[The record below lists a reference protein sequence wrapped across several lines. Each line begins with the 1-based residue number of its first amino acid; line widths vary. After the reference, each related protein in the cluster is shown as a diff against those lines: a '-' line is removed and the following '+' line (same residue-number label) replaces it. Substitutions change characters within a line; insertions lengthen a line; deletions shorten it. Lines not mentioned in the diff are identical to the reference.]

1 MQYELKMYDMFA
13 TSRIYLPNTLLL
25 SHVLAS
31 VSLNY
36 HRNLSSALGQGKE
49 RGRNEFDR
57 SQYLVSL
64 ITLLFCHSV
73 ICFGVIRNYCI
84 LYSTMGLLIHRTLS
98 SAPGLSARSLV
109 SVSCS
114 RWSRTRS
121 CSSEPPGEACRS
133 VPKTL

>member
-1 MQYELKMYDMFA
+1 MPYELKMYDMLA

-25 SHVLAS
+25 SHVFAS
-31 VSLNY
+31 MSLNY
-36 HRNLSSALGQGKE
+36 HRNLSSALGQRKE

-57 SQYLVSL
+57 CQYLVSL
-64 ITLLFCHSV
+64 ITSLFCHSV
-73 ICFGVIRNYCI
+73 IYFGVIRNYCI
-84 LYSTMGLLIHRTLS
+84 LYSTMGLSIYRTLS

-121 CSSEPPGEACRS
+121 CSSEPPGETCRS
-133 VPKTL
+133 VPTTL

>member
-1 MQYELKMYDMFA
+1 MQYELKMYDMLA

-31 VSLNY
+31 MSLNH
-36 HRNLSSALGQGKE
+36 HRNLSLALGQGKE
-49 RGRNEFDR
+49 RGRNKFDR
-57 SQYLVSL
+57 CQYLVSL
-64 ITLLFCHSV
+64 ITSLFCHSV
-73 ICFGVIRNYCI
+73 IYFGVIRNYYI

-121 CSSEPPGEACRS
+121 CSSEPPGETCRS
-133 VPKTL
+133 VPITL